1 VVIYLSSWNELEQ
14 KQHRVVKLLTNSM
27 KNNRLSHA
35 YLFEGSMGTGKKEM
49 STQLTKSFLCK
60 QKVAE
65 EPCNT
70 CVDCK
75 RVNSGN
81 HPDAHI
87 IAPSGLS
94 IKKEQIEQLVKE
106 FGYAGVESKKKVYII
121 EDADKMTPQAANSLL
136 KFIEEPRAETLAV
149 LLTTNLHRMLNTIIS
164 RCQVI
169 SFAPLN
175 EEELINN
182 LMQQGIPENVAKL
195 VTSLTSDL
203 EEAKIMSS
211 DEWFAEGRNKVI
223 KLTEDLFQKP
233 EMAFITLQ
241 ERWLS
246 HFSEK
251 DQLEKGLSLLLLW
264 FKDLLYIQLG
274 QEEKVVFID
283 QKEKMKQLTMQ
294 MSQRRIVTRINAILE
309 GKRRLHSNM
318 NPQLLME
325 QVVLRLQEG

>member
-1 VVIYLSSWNELEQ
+1 MIFLSSWHELEK
-14 KQHRVVKLLTNSM
+14 KQHKVVKLLTNSM

-35 YLFEGSMGTGKKEM
+35 YLFEGSVGTGKKEI
-49 STQLTKSFLCK
+49 SLQLTKSFFCRDK
-60 QKVAE
+60 NAE
-65 EPCNT
+65 EPCNKCT
-70 CVDCK
+70 DCK
-75 RVNSGN
+75 RINSGN

-121 EDADKMTPQAANSLL
+121 EDAEKMTPQAANSLL
-136 KFIEEPRAETLAV
+136 KFIEEPREETVAILI
-149 LLTTNLHRMLNTIIS
+149 TSNLHRMLNTIIS

-175 EEELINN
+175 VNELLEKLKNE
-182 LMQQGIPENVAKL
+182 GIPENIAKL
-195 VTSLTSDL
+195 AASLTSDFQ
-203 EEAKIMSS
+203 EAKDISS
-211 DEWFAEGRNKVI
+211 DEWFAEGRNKVL

-233 EMAFITLQ
+233 EQAFIFLQ
-241 ERWLS
+241 ERFLS

-251 DQLEKGLSLLLLW
+251 EQLEKGLSLLLLW
-264 FKDLLYIQLG
+264 FKDLLYLQLG

-283 QKEKMKQLTMQ
+283 QIEKMKQLTMQ
-294 MSQRRIVTRINAILE
+294 MSQRRIVNRINVILE
-309 GKRRLHSNM
+309 GQRKLHSNM

-325 QVVLRLQEG
+325 QVVLKMQEG